1 MTFPPHLPADID
13 GTLRK
18 LLWTEA
24 VNTAIDMNNITVNQ
38 SNEKSP
44 HEIISRTDVLPKYTG
59 SLRRFGEIGVIMNKG
74 GQHKSKIINQGRTA
88 LMVGYYRL
96 VRA

>member
-1 MTFPPHLPADID
+1 MFIAAGID

-18 LLWTEA
+18 LLWAEA

-44 HEIISRTDVLPKYTG
+44 QEIISRTDELPKYAG
-59 SLRRFGEIGVIMNKG
+59 LLRHFGEIGVIMNKG
-74 GQHKSKIINQGRTA
+74 GQHKKQDHQSSKNSIDGW
-88 LMVGYYRL
+88 VP
-96 VRA
+96 